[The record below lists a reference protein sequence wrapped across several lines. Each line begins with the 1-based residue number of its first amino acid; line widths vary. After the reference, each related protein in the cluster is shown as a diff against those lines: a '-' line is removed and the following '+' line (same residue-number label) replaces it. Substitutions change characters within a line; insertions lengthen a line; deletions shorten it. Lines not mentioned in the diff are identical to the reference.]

1 MVYVRDLMTL
11 FIYSKHSWSF
21 HFLINWILHCIF
33 LKRYIYVLKTQ
44 KFEKILKCYIVFKF
58 EGHVL
63 GTLNCYIQNTPFS
76 IDRTCYDFVN
86 GCFIRQRETFNKKIC
101 VIVGGGGKW
110 MLGSVVQVW
119 VISYLSQS
127 YYFIIPYIFPIIL
140 PYVQDKLICVC
151 ILFFTCTLNY

>member
-86 GCFIRQRETFNKKIC
+86 GCLSGKERPSIKDMCNC
-101 VIVGGGGKW
+101 GGGG
-110 MLGSVVQVW
+110 MNARVSCTGLSE
-119 VISYLSQS
+119 VIPQPKLLFHHSIYFSYNTT
-127 YYFIIPYIFPIIL
+127 
-140 PYVQDKLICVC
+140 ICPR
-151 ILFFTCTLNY
+151 

>member
-11 FIYSKHSWSF
+11 FIYSNTLGLFIFKLTEF
-21 HFLINWILHCIF
+21 WIVYFKKVYLCIEN
-33 LKRYIYVLKTQ
+33 L
-44 KFEKILKCYIVFKF
+44 EEILKCYIVFEF

-63 GTLNCYIQNTPFS
+63 GTINCYIQNTPFS

-86 GCFIRQRETFNKKIC
+86 GYFIRQRETFNKKIC
-101 VIVGGGGKW
+101 VIVCVCGGGEW

-119 VISYLSQS
+119 VKSYLSQS

-140 PYVQDKLICVC
+140 PYVREKLICVC